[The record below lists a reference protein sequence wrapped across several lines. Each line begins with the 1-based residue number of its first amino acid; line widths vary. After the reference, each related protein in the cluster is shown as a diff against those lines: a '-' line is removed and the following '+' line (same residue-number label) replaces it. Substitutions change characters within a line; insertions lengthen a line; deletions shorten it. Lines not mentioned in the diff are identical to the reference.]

1 MQVLYALK
9 IRAKYVQRICTKC
22 VQRIRANNLLSII
35 YYLKDLIIMAET
47 IEDLMSKTASVSLA
61 AGDEISHAD
70 ITARIPEVWSA
81 TIENEADKVRI
92 FRNFCKINTDLVN
105 RAGDTVKIPRQAIL
119 DYDTYGP
126 VDVANDLEEL
136 TTNAELTYETITVT
150 PTEVAISG
158 AITKQAIDEAM
169 VSIVDDL
176 LLNLGKAV
184 AQKEDID
191 IICEAVATTVG
202 EEITYVE
209 ACADNDNY
217 ISGTWAAA
225 TAGTLAA
232 ATTTAGRPKRLLW
245 SASQTNLVAGDVLDL
260 GVITEAQD
268 VLMEEAGFV
277 ADVLVIQPKQFAD
290 LKRNPQFIDASKAGD
305 NSVLKTGQVGNFF
318 GLNVFKSQNLPLLKC
333 ASDGLTRGYQAL
345 LIDST
350 AALALVIKRLV
361 TVETEYKPSKR
372 MHYVYIT
379 SMYKAKRINPG
390 AIIAI
395 NTT

>member
-1 MQVLYALK
+1 
-9 IRAKYVQRICTKC
+9 
-22 VQRIRANNLLSII
+22 
-35 YYLKDLIIMAET
+35 MAET
-47 IEDLMSKTASVSLA
+47 IEDLMTKTASVSLA
-61 AGDEISHAD
+61 DGDEISHVD
-70 ITARIPEVWSA
+70 ITARIPEVWAA

-92 FRNFCKINTDLVN
+92 FRNFCRINTDLVG
-105 RAGDTVKIPRQAIL
+105 RAGDTVKIPREAIL

-126 VDVANDLEEL
+126 KDIANDLEEL
-136 TTNAELTYETITVT
+136 VPNAELIYETITVT

-176 LLNLGKAV
+176 LLKLGKAV

-191 IICEAVATTVG
+191 IIVEAVATTVD

-209 ACADNDNY
+209 ANQDSDTY
-217 ISGTWAAA
+217 VSGAWTVAV
-225 TAGTLAA
+225 AGTLAA
-232 ATTTAGRPKRLLW
+232 ATTTVGRPKRLRW
-245 SASQTNLVAGDVLDL
+245 SATQANLTAGDVLDL

-277 ADVLVIQPKQFAD
+277 ADVLVIQPKQHAD
-290 LKRNPQFIDASKAGD
+290 LKRNPQFLDASKKGD
-305 NSVLKTGQVGNFF
+305 GSVLKTGKVGNFF
-318 GLNVFKSQNLPLLKC
+318 GLEVYKSQNLPLLKC
-333 ASDGLTRGYQAL
+333 AADGLTRGYQAL
-345 LIDST
+345 LIDTT

-379 SMYKAKRINPG
+379 SMYKAKRLNPG

-395 NTT
+395 NTV